1 METSCQDVARVTC
14 ERAMLDESR
23 LSTQIQWKE
32 RLLKMPAIPD
42 RAQTEDS
49 TSFSPDAYFDTWEKG
64 DIPGLYDN
72 NFRKFILTTFGLPQ
86 DDTYTYAAVAE
97 VTLLQAQT
105 YVEFGGQGGLHAWYK
120 DDEGKPVRSPP

>member
-1 METSCQDVARVTC
+1 
-14 ERAMLDESR
+14 
-23 LSTQIQWKE
+23 
-32 RLLKMPAIPD
+32 MPAIPD

-49 TSFSPDAYFDTWEKG
+49 TSFSPDAYFETWEKG

-120 DDEGKPVRSPP
+120 DDEGKPVSPPQDKTRTRP